1 MDCAS
6 RCLPAKAYR
15 NIPACESDES
25 SPDKIEVLD
34 PSHPLFGRS
43 FNVIRKV
50 GRRGGNF
57 APSYEVEHRGG
68 STLLIPVSATQGYVE
83 ATNQIKLNVEAI
95 RDLIAVAETL
105 EGHDDRT
112 EEPVGDVITRVAASD
127 PRRRRRSSG
136 GGVS

>member
-1 MDCAS
+1 
-6 RCLPAKAYR
+6 
-15 NIPACESDES
+15 
-25 SPDKIEVLD
+25 VLD

-43 FNVIRKV
+43 FSVIREV

-68 STLLIPVSATQGYVE
+68 STLLIPVSATRGYVE
-83 ATNQIKLNVEAI
+83 ATNQIKLSVEAV

-112 EEPVGDVITRVAASD
+112 EEPVGDFITRVAASD
-127 PRRRRRSSG
+127 SRRRRRSSG

>member
-1 MDCAS
+1 
-6 RCLPAKAYR
+6 
-15 NIPACESDES
+15 
-25 SPDKIEVLD
+25 VLD

-43 FNVIRKV
+43 FNVIREV

-83 ATNQIKLNVEAI
+83 ATNQIKLSVEAV

-112 EEPVGDVITRVAASD
+112 EEPLGDVITHAAASD
-127 PRRRRRSSG
+127 SGRRRRSSG

>member
-1 MDCAS
+1 
-6 RCLPAKAYR
+6 
-15 NIPACESDES
+15 
-25 SPDKIEVLD
+25 
-34 PSHPLFGRS
+34 
-43 FNVIRKV
+43 VIRKL

-57 APSYEVEHRGG
+57 APSYEVEHLGG
-68 STLLIPVSATQGYVE
+68 STLLIPVSATQGYVA
-83 ATNQIKLNVEAI
+83 ATNQNKLSVEAI

-127 PRRRRRSSG
+127 SRRRRRSSG